1 MDKEQAL
8 QDYIRNLKSVA
19 VAFSGGVDS
28 TFLLQVA
35 LDTLGREHVVA
46 VIATSCFVS
55 ERETKEAVAFCR
67 DREIPYEVV
76 EINPLGIRGMEH
88 NPSNRCYLCKKAL
101 CQKFL
106 EVAKARGIQ
115 AVVEGSNV
123 DDEGDYRPGMQA
135 VEEMGL
141 HSPLRATGWTKEE
154 IREASRRLGLPT
166 ADKPANACL
175 ATRFAYGDYIS
186 PERLQMVD
194 EAERL
199 LEEIGVSQRRV
210 RLHNLGTRSMARIEV
225 TPEDFGRI
233 STPENAQ
240 YISTQFQDLGF
251 SYVTLDL
258 GGFESGNMNQTL
270 RQSIDCEKNRG
281 IIASGKKDR
290 NRKG

>member
-8 QDYIRNLKSVA
+8 QDYIKNLKSVA

-35 LDTLGREHVVA
+35 LDTLRREHVVA

-55 ERETKEAVAFCR
+55 GRETEGAIGFCR

-101 CQKFL
+101 CQQFL
-106 EVAKARGIQ
+106 EVAKVR
-115 AVVEGSNV
+115 
-123 DDEGDYRPGMQA
+123 GMQA

-194 EAERL
+194 KAEGL

-270 RQSIDCEKNRG
+270 HQSIDCEKNRG
-281 IIASGKKDR
+281 IIASEKKDR

>member
-1 MDKEQAL
+1 MDKEKVL
-8 QDYIRNLKSVA
+8 REYIKNLGSVA

-28 TFLLQVA
+28 AFLLQVA

-55 ERETKEAVAFCR
+55 GRETAEAIAFCR
-67 DREIPYEVV
+67 DKGISYEVV
-76 EINPLGIRGMEH
+76 EIHPLDIKGMEH
-88 NPSNRCYLCKKAL
+88 NPVNRCYLCKKML
-101 CQKFL
+101 CQHFL
-106 EVAKARGIQ
+106 EVAKDGGIQ

-154 IREASRRLGLPT
+154 IREASRQLGLPT

-175 ATRFAYGDYIS
+175 ATRFAYGDNIG

-199 LEEIGVSQRRV
+199 LEEIGVGQRRV
-210 RLHNLGTRSMARIEV
+210 RLHNLGTKSMARIEV
-225 TPEDFGRI
+225 TPEDFALI
-233 STPENAQ
+233 FDPENAK
-240 YISTQFQDLGF
+240 YINRKFQKLGF

-258 GGFESGNMNQTL
+258 GGFSSGKMNQTL
-270 RQSIDCEKNRG
+270 Q
-281 IIASGKKDR
+281 
-290 NRKG
+290 